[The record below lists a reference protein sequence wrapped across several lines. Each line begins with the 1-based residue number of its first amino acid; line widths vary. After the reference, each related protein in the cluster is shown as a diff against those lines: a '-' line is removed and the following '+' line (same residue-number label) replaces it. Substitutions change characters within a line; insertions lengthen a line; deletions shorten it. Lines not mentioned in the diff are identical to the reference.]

1 MTQNATE
8 KIVGEAVFTR
18 KREKHDS
25 PENDEFSKLGIFCS
39 RGGFS
44 GEPC

>member
-1 MTQNATE
+1 MGPYISSSGSAVELMTQNATE

-25 PENDEFSKLGIFCS
+25 PEND
-39 RGGFS
+39 GFPS
-44 GEPC
+44 